1 MKNNNKRQT
10 LVKEAIKQRPI
21 LTEHEMN
28 FMTYEEAVQKCL
40 EMFDEDAKRIEQEYA
55 LHTNTEKQ

>member
-1 MKNNNKRQT
+1 MNNNKRQT
-10 LVKEAIKQRPI
+10 LVEDAIKQRPI

-40 EMFDEDAKRIEQEYA
+40 EMFDEDARKIEQEYA
-55 LHTNTEKQ
+55 LYTNTAKQ